1 MPRSFTRL
9 VIPLLRPGFF
19 ACIVLLV
26 MLSWLPST
34 AMVRTGADG
43 HIEHATA
50 YFLTATIMALAYR
63 EAPRLGVQF
72 VLLVTL
78 AAVMEVGQAYVP
90 GRTSSVLDFAASSAG
105 VAAGSLLMSIARSRV
120 LNWLGIDGD
129 LNVFTTRTQKHR
141 S

>member
-1 MPRSFTRL
+1 MPRSLTRL
-9 VIPLLRPGFF
+9 IVPLLRPAFF
-19 ACIVLLV
+19 ACILLLV

-50 YFLTATIMALAYR
+50 YFLTASIMALAYR
-63 EAPRLGVQF
+63 ESPRLLVQF

-78 AAVMEVGQAYVP
+78 AAVMEAGQAYVP

-105 VAAGSLLMSIARSRV
+105 VAAGGLLMWFARPRITGY
-120 LNWLGIDGD
+120 LGY
-129 LNVFTTRTQKHR
+129 
-141 S
+141 